1 MPRLLAIIAG
11 AIAAM
16 SLAVGAYLMVVPT
29 SAEIHGSTP
38 DSSAPVTGT
47 GPLTAIGA
55 SLTATSCQPAYGDG
69 LAVRQS
75 AITITLGVTAP
86 REAISFEL

>member
-16 SLAVGAYLMVVPT
+16 SLAVGAYLMAPS

-38 DSSAPVTGT
+38 HSSAAVTGT
-47 GPLTAIGA
+47 GSFTVIGA
-55 SLTATSCQPAYGDG
+55 SLTATSCQPTYGDG

-75 AITITLGVTAP
+75 AITITFGVTAP